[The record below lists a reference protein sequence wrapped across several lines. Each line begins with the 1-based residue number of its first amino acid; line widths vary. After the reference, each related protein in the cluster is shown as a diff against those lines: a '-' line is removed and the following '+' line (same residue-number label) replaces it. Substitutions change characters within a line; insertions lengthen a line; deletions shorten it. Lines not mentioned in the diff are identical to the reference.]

1 MPKSEL
7 YPEVTFDLVEKLM
20 PQLAADYQIVTALT
34 FFNKKAWIRLS
45 ANVYNDKMDYVK
57 LRDRLAAALQIT
69 IVASSK

>member
-1 MPKSEL
+1 MPISKL

-20 PQLAADYQIVTALT
+20 PQLASEYQLVTALT

-57 LRDRLAAALQIT
+57 LRDRLAAALQIVT
-69 IVASSK
+69 KPSSL